1 MITSRHFD
9 MKFHC
14 VMEFAIFLIIR
25 FLIVIEYTKNV
36 VKVIF
41 KKEQLITFIHLSN
54 GNLVYLCCR
63 TFMLNRYGCRQ
74 FGSRFTSGELQFH
87 ILNG

>member
-1 MITSRHFD
+1 
-9 MKFHC
+9 
-14 VMEFAIFLIIR
+14 MEFAIFKIFLIIR

-54 GNLVYLCCR
+54 GNLVFCVAEHLC
-63 TFMLNRYGCRQ
+63 
-74 FGSRFTSGELQFH
+74 
-87 ILNG
+87 